1 VERRIVNE
9 REVLDLL
16 TIAATFDRRKVG
28 EGDVHAWTDSARR
41 GRWTFDEA
49 SEAIKNYYAR
59 TTSERPFIMPSHI
72 TNMVRAE
79 REYESMRYRQES
91 ARPIN
96 PRVAKA
102 VEQVAASTVIPD
114 EPAEHQPFRNNAL
127 AVPCPH
133 CHAGIGETCS
143 RPRLKGRAVPM
154 LPHPSRK
161 ELALDMNKGGVL

>member
-1 VERRIVNE
+1 MMNE

-72 TNMVRAE
+72 TNQIRAE

-91 ARPIN
+91 KRPAH
-96 PRVAKA
+96 PRVIEAIDSFAEGTK
-102 VEQVAASTVIPD
+102 IPD
-114 EPAEHQPFRNNAL
+114 KPAEHRAFRNNAL
-127 AVPCPH
+127 TVPCPH

-143 RPRLKGRAVPM
+143 RPRLKGRAIPM

-161 ELALDMNKGGVL
+161 ELAIDMNKGGVL